1 MRRVPESELETDFER
16 QFAWGDDER
25 HLYNPNRRKAA
36 VMAAELRLETVISLV
51 NRFATTGKT
60 VGDFAS
66 AQGNFGLLLAEQG
79 YQVTAVDIK
88 PEFLNYSLKK
98 HTHGKFETVLANI
111 IEYRHHQPFDVV
123 LLGEIIEHVAF
134 PLDLLKSAYENLKP
148 GGILVLTTP
157 NGNEF
162 GNQLPTYS
170 QVTNIEEL
178 IPKQFHWG
186 DHLFLYT
193 DSELSNFSRFNTSCS
208 SANVAS
214 EKANSWISSA
224 LPMII
229 AQLIFREKHRTDE
242 TIGIDNQHFVVLRK
256 D

>member
-162 GNQLPTYS
+162 GNQ
-170 QVTNIEEL
+170 
-178 IPKQFHWG
+178 
-186 DHLFLYT
+186 
-193 DSELSNFSRFNTSCS
+193 
-208 SANVAS
+208 
-214 EKANSWISSA
+214 
-224 LPMII
+224 
-229 AQLIFREKHRTDE
+229 
-242 TIGIDNQHFVVLRK
+242 
-256 D
+256 